1 MQNKVQGLPARK
13 KCLCVCM
20 CVCVVLQI
28 FTNIYK
34 LAGNG
39 KCKTSCGLHDLG
51 GAC

>member
-13 KCLCVCM
+13 MCLCART
-20 CVCVVLQI
+20 CVVLQI

-39 KCKTSCGLHDLG
+39 KCKTSCGLCDLG